1 VAEGN
6 DVPLELVG
14 VKIQQGHVILWTFGA
29 ENCLVAR
36 ADSETIVYNNERFG
50 NRVELNPQTG
60 SLTIKDIKK
69 KDSGHYK
76 LQIFNS
82 GQAKFKRFIVTV
94 AGE

>member
-69 KDSGHYK
+69 KTLDIINYRSSTQNRPNSRDS
-76 LQIFNS
+76 L
-82 GQAKFKRFIVTV
+82 
-94 AGE
+94 

>member
-1 VAEGN
+1 
-6 DVPLELVG
+6 
-14 VKIQQGHVILWTFGA
+14 VILWTFGA
-29 ENCLVAR
+29 ENCLVAI
-36 ADSETIVYNNERFG
+36 ADSNTNTTVYNNERFG
-50 NRVELNPQTG
+50 DRVELNPQTG